1 MSHTKVLAEFRN
13 WHVALVIVA
22 LTAGLFS
29 GNVQPSQL
37 AMFDSPIEGQSTN
50 LTPRIWLPLVFKNFP
65 PVATISRYIGRSD
78 MATWSAFYN
87 MGCQRGQSTPA
98 GQDVAIILDFGY
110 PAYQNGQ
117 YGVQFLITGDFT
129 TTRTILEAVRGFLS
143 GFYVCSSSGTHLTL
157 ALGVNNAGPSV
168 TSAHGVAWA
177 QLVND
182 LNDWIR
188 TPPSWADKLTVWG
201 AIDAEPGFGSPSATR
216 AWVNGYDSINNPES
230 LYLNFGSCD
239 GCPYS
244 GCSSCNPPNGWTL
257 EDIWYVSWSA
267 PPAYPLPEIYRTDGV
282 NADQWYRVALYG
294 VNTHSQLMHFRGSLT
309 QWNACEEN
317 RRWDPNACIIFGN
330 IKTDNRPEDGYLQL
344 YNALN
349 ADPRT
354 AQVMPWSSDISWE
367 K

>member
-1 MSHTKVLAEFRN
+1 MTSPQHA
-13 WHVALVIVA
+13 
-22 LTAGLFS
+22 
-29 GNVQPSQL
+29 QSQRQCVGSCRVFTY
-37 AMFDSPIEGQSTN
+37 AHRREHIS
-50 LTPRIWLPLVFKNFP
+50 RLPL
-65 PVATISRYIGRSD
+65 G
-78 MATWSAFYN
+78 
-87 MGCQRGQSTPA
+87 STTQDPA
-98 GQDVAIILDFGY
+98 LHQ
-110 PAYQNGQ
+110 P
-117 YGVQFLITGDFT
+117 T
-129 TTRTILEAVRGFLS
+129 
-143 GFYVCSSSGTHLTL
+143 
-157 ALGVNNAGPSV
+157 
-168 TSAHGVAWA
+168 
-177 QLVND
+177 
-182 LNDWIR
+182 
-188 TPPSWADKLTVWG
+188 
-201 AIDAEPGFGSPSATR
+201 
-216 AWVNGYDSINNPES
+216 
-230 LYLNFGSCD
+230 

-257 EDIWYVSWSA
+257 EDIWYVSWGA

-330 IKTDNRPEDGYLQL
+330 IRTDNRPEDGYLQL